1 MRMDVDAKA
10 VEAAGACLQCEA
22 PAPCVAACPRHSPIP
37 DAMRL
42 LARAVCAVEPRGV
55 WLREGEGG
63 AVDEVA
69 QALWAAY
76 W

>member
-1 MRMDVDAKA
+1 MDMDAKA
-10 VEAAGACLQCEA
+10 VEAAGACLQCAA
-22 PAPCVAACPRHSPIP
+22 PAPCVAACPRHTPIP
-37 DAMRL
+37 DALRL
-42 LARAVCAVEPRGV
+42 LARAACSVEPRGV
-55 WLREGEGG
+55 WLREGEGC